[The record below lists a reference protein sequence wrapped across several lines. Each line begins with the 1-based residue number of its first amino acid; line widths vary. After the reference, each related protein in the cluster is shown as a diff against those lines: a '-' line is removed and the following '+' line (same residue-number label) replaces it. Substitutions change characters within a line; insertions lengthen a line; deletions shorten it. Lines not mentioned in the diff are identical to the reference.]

1 METHLN
7 VCVRAT
13 PRTTFVMLLLLLPS
27 WSCHERKI
35 PSALGARGSELVSVS
50 RGEVRVYMRDGGK
63 DRTCMSQLI
72 IAETPPTPRLVSAL
86 LFCKAETDAQAV
98 IINFYSNKQSLLIP
112 SAPPPL
118 HPSTAARS
126 EGLSA
131 MSRM

>member
-13 PRTTFVMLLLLLPS
+13 PRTTLVMLLLLLPS

-72 IAETPPTPRLVSAL
+72 IAETPS
-86 LFCKAETDAQAV
+86 
-98 IINFYSNKQSLLIP
+98 
-112 SAPPPL
+112 PPPVL
-118 HPSTAARS
+118 F
-126 EGLSA
+126 LLCYSA
-131 MSRM
+131 KRRQMHKQ